1 LKKNQRWGNWPE
13 KFLLA
18 TLALQILFILLLD
31 IHFPAPTFW
40 IQEMNNATAQEGLV
54 IEVEEATFT
63 LGGKIGIRNARLK
76 ATGKDLPSLCYIR
89 RLDAHFKLGSL
100 LMGNFVPTDA
110 SIEGAWCLGAD
121 QETSPVLENFSG
133 TLHFREEIVRF
144 AFEGR
149 ALSSR
154 LDLRGLWNT
163 EMAFSQRRV
172 PREKT
177 SILLRE
183 DFSEMYWQAI
193 KWSEKTKALLG
204 KAEQPVIGVH
214 ITVEDQCEIDLLA
227 ESGAIKLGSYEAESV
242 HCLMNTEMNERKDI
256 ESSLLLVASK
266 LYVDK
271 IKEKIGIEQIMARI
285 EGFKWSSQK
294 ITEFPIVDAKLEG
307 LSLSGKF
314 EGRLPSVH
322 LEASPSG
329 QNSFS
334 LFAAMGTS
342 ESKIIF
348 TGTAKP
354 LERNAQGILS
364 ISVRPHDLTSE
375 TIKEWGREQM
385 LLTPN
390 PITAKIGPI
399 QLQDGNFSG
408 SKFIIK
414 AEELI
419 VKNSPPA
426 RYHIQGKI
434 NQDGSILAHDIYGK
448 LEHSE
453 VRGSFRQNWSNL
465 DFRFLLEGHC
475 MPTEINPWLKDW
487 WDVIWQDFYWSQD
500 IPYCDFDI
508 KGQWLNQKNRTRT
521 YGTVEVSNISYREL
535 PLEKGSLKVIV
546 DEKKTIITEINL
558 FPPGGKVEGNFS
570 FPRSSLNQPLILGF
584 DLKGEIN
591 PAHCRKAFGPIAEKA
606 LARFD
611 TNSTVKAIAKGQ
623 VLLPN
628 DNNRSDNEDLTHFQI
643 HVDSQNPIRFSG
655 MPLEYLSLDLQ
666 ASAAQTNVEKL
677 DFGIAGGRGSGT
689 LLFREEQNG
698 SELDIKLSVEKVN
711 RSSFAEVMTLSDAF
725 SEDNNS
731 SQPDPRDE
739 LTSGILDLK
748 VEASGRTDELWSFDG
763 NGSLLIRD
771 PDLGKV
777 RIFGSL
783 ADLIGPNSLGSVRF
797 TKLDTPF
804 ILSGERANFKNLNLS
819 GPASLLVANGEVNLS
834 KGLLDFEARLHLL
847 GNIPLV
853 SKLTQLAD
861 PLSALG
867 NIKIGGSFDEPTWN
881 VQFRPGKA
889 PLEVLFPDGLPVPRK
904 PKGD

>member
-1 LKKNQRWGNWPE
+1 
-13 KFLLA
+13 
-18 TLALQILFILLLD
+18 
-31 IHFPAPTFW
+31 
-40 IQEMNNATAQEGLV
+40 MNNATVQEGLI

-76 ATGKDLPSLCYIR
+76 ATGKDLPPLCFIR

-110 SIEGAWCLGAD
+110 SIEDAWCLSAD
-121 QETSPVLENFSG
+121 QERNPALENCSG
-133 TLHFREEIVRF
+133 TLHFREEIIRF

-154 LDLRGLWNT
+154 LDCRGFWNT
-163 EMAFSQRRV
+163 EKAFPRRF
-172 PREKT
+172 PRKKT
-177 SILLRE
+177 SILLRQ

-193 KWSEKTKALLG
+193 KWSEKAKALLA
-204 KAEQPVIGVH
+204 KSEQSIIGVH
-214 ITVEDQCEIDLLA
+214 IKVEDQCSIRLLA

-242 HCLMNTEMNERKDI
+242 HCSTKAEMNEHKDI
-256 ESSLLLVASK
+256 EASLMLAASK
-266 LYVDK
+266 LYLDSGN
-271 IKEKIGIEQIMARI
+271 EKIGIGQIRARVD
-285 EGFKWSSQK
+285 GFECSSQE
-294 ITEFPIVDAKLEG
+294 ITELPSVDAKLEG
-307 LSLSGKF
+307 VSLSGEF
-314 EGRLPSVH
+314 EGRLPTVH
-322 LEASPSG
+322 LDVSPSG
-329 QNSFS
+329 KNAFS
-334 LFAAMGTS
+334 LFAGMGTR

-364 ISVRPHDLTSE
+364 ISVQPHDLTSE
-375 TIKEWGREQM
+375 TIKEWEREQI
-385 LLTPN
+385 LLTSN
-390 PITAKIGPI
+390 PMRAKIGPM
-399 QLQDGNFSG
+399 QLKDGNFSG
-408 SKFIIK
+408 SKFLIK

-419 VKNSPPA
+419 VRNSPPA
-426 RYHIQGKI
+426 RYHIQGEI

-448 LEHSE
+448 LKHSE

-465 DFRFLLEGHC
+465 DFRFLLEGRC

-487 WDVIWQDFYWSQD
+487 WDVIWQDFSWDQE
-500 IPYCDFDI
+500 IPYGDFDI
-508 KGQWLNQKNRTRT
+508 KGQWLNRKKRTRT

-546 DEKKTIITEINL
+546 DEKKTRITKINL
-558 FPPGGKVEGNFS
+558 FPPSGKVEGNLS
-570 FPRSSLNQPLILGF
+570 FPRSSSNKALILDF
-584 DLKGEIN
+584 DFNGEIN
-591 PAHCRKAFGPIAEKA
+591 PVHCRKAFGPVAEQA
-606 LARFD
+606 LVRFD
-611 TNSTVKAIAKGQ
+611 TNSTVKAKAKGQ
-623 VLLPN
+623 VLLAD
-628 DNNRSDNEDLTHFQI
+628 DNNQSEKDDLTHFQI
-643 HVDSQNPIRFSG
+643 HATSHDPIHFSG

-666 ASAAQTNVEKL
+666 ASASQTHVEKL

-698 SELDIKLSVEKVN
+698 SELDIKLSVQKAN
-711 RSSFAEVMTLSDAF
+711 RSSFTEVMILSDAF
-725 SEDNNS
+725 SEDKHS
-731 SQPDPRDE
+731 TQEEQPDE
-739 LTSGILDLK
+739 LSSGILDLSL
-748 VEASGRTDELWSFDG
+748 EASGRTDEMWSFEG
-763 NGSLLIRD
+763 NGSILVSD

-783 ADLIGPNSLGSVRF
+783 ADLIGQNSLGSVRF

-881 VQFRPGKA
+881 LQFRPGKA
-889 PLEVLFPDGLPVPRK
+889 PLEVLFPDGLPAPRK